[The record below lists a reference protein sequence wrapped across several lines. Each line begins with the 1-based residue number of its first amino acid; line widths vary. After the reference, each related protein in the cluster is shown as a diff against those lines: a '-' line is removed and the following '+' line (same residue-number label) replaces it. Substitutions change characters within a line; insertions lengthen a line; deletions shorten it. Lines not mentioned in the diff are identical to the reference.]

1 MEQEQANQD
10 GMIFYLQDGTTAL
23 TSILSYDRNM
33 SYTKEQLRN
42 MLTDVRLV
50 AIPEKFK
57 GNVDL
62 ANIEDIVKK
71 IWRSI

>member
-1 MEQEQANQD
+1 MH
-10 GMIFYLQDGTTAL
+10 
-23 TSILSYDRNM
+23 YDRNM

-42 MLTDVRLV
+42 TLTDVRLV

-62 ANIEDIVKK
+62 ANVDDIVKK
-71 IWRSI
+71 DLEK

>member
-1 MEQEQANQD
+1 
-10 GMIFYLQDGTTAL
+10 
-23 TSILSYDRNM
+23 M

-57 GNVDL
+57 GNIDL

-71 IWRSI
+71 DLEA